1 MTVPATTQGR
11 AAYYGDGTTK
21 EFVIP
26 FLFYNNSDG
35 TAGLRVSTSD
45 LDGGNPTVLTYET
58 DYTLTNE
65 GEPAGTLTLTQ
76 PLPANRRIV
85 VVYDLAFEQETSLS
99 DFSRMPAQLI
109 EKAMNRLTLEL
120 IQLREIVD
128 RCVKESVES
137 TTDPNVV
144 IEKINVL
151 YLHLG
156 EMQTIAT
163 DIANIDT
170 VANDKSA
177 IDALAA
183 ITGVLNTLNT
193 NILALKTNA
202 ANITAINDV
211 AGMDEEL
218 LALHEKLTD
227 LVTLHAKLSE
237 LLAVYAKLTAVQTV
251 ADNVADVTL
260 AALEMGAIKDA
271 PNQAAL
277 AAARAESAR
286 VYAEGTDAE
295 VAALGG
301 VRSAKEWSKSV
312 STFARPGETVRI
324 PVEANYYLPAGCV
337 KKDGSVYAANGVFK
351 DFYDNYL
358 KVLSG
363 QTHFSTE
370 CLNNY
375 PSSLDTT
382 TGMCEIATGNTADVI
397 EFKTAVSLRTAT
409 VGVKVTISGVADST
423 FPYILFVGTCR
434 SNWSS
439 RGPYLALVKDDDGN
453 PYLATFAPS
462 KTPSFANASATV
474 ALSEFLASPTLYDG
488 TYEITLKL
496 AANNTDVE
504 FHVYKSGYETVVT
517 DPNSNSPDVKR
528 VYSRSSTSVFG
539 GNGPTTNGVTI
550 DLTSLTITENGVVS
564 YPCVAEITIPR
575 LQTCTFAEYAA
586 EIEASG
592 VCEKFGVS
600 DTQFKVPTAADGSNE
615 LVVLSTGAVMRSAL
629 DWSEWMTE
637 ATSMKADIAKKQD
650 LSANFLT
657 NSATSGTV
665 NLTADKVYRHMVTG
679 AVTYVLP
686 TVTTND
692 TCHQIRIML
701 SMAAAQTINWGTTHY
716 VNGVSPDVSKAGS
729 YEVLYTQQGNAWWWV
744 GVIYLGG

>member
-1 MTVPATTQGR
+1 MTVSDSTNKI
-11 AAYYGDGTTK
+11 AYTSNGTTK
-21 EFVIP
+21 NFAVP
-26 FLFYNNSDG
+26 FYFIQKSD
-35 TAGLRVSTSD
+35 LRVYRKIGD
-45 LDGGNPTVLTYET
+45 AEKELLKQDI
-58 DYTLTNE
+58 DYTVAGTPANQQDGVGYVNGGTVVMTNTPEKDTRIIILREVENTQLTNYE
-65 GEPAGTLTLTQ
+65 EAGTFPAELHELALDKLTMQVQQLVEEIGRAVKVDVFSSAN
-76 PLPANRRIV
+76 PAELVEN
-85 VVYDLAFEQETSLS
+85 
-99 DFSRMPAQLI
+99 I
-109 EKAMNRLTLEL
+109 E
-120 IQLREIVD
+120 
-128 RCVKESVES
+128 
-137 TTDPNVV
+137 
-144 IEKINVL
+144 VL
-151 YLHLG
+151 YSIRD
-156 EMQTIAT
+156 EMQSLA
-163 DIANIDT
+163 DDLEALNALYADL
-170 VANDKSA
+170 NA
-177 IDALAA
+177 IDAL
-183 ITGVLNTLNT
+183 
-193 NILALKTNA
+193 
-202 ANITAINDV
+202 V
-211 AGMDEEL
+211 AMDAEL
-218 LALHEKLTD
+218 R
-227 LVTLHAKLSE
+227 TLHAKLSE

-363 QTHFSTE
+363 QTHFTTE

-375 PSSLDTT
+375 PSALDTM
-382 TGMCEIATGNTADVI
+382 TGICEIAAGNTADVI
-397 EFKTAVSLRTAT
+397 EFTTAVSLTTAT
-409 VGVKVTISGVADST
+409 VSVKVTISGVADST
-423 FPYILFVGTCR
+423 LPYILFAGTCR

-474 ALSEFLASPTLYDG
+474 ALSEFLPSPTLYDG
-488 TYEITLKL
+488 TYEITVKL

-504 FHVYKSGYETVVT
+504 FHVKKSGQETVVT
-517 DPNSNSPDVKR
+517 DPNSISRDVKR
-528 VYSRSSTSVFG
+528 IYARSGTSVIG
-539 GNGPTTNGVTI
+539 GTAPTTNGVTI
-550 DLTSLTITENGVVS
+550 DLTSLTITKNGVVG
-564 YPCVAEITIPR
+564 YPFIAEVTIPR

-586 EIEASG
+586 EIEAAG

-615 LVVLSTGAVMRSAL
+615 LVVLSTGSVMRSAL

-665 NLTADKVYRHMVTG
+665 NLAADKVYRHMVTG

-729 YEVLYTQQGNAWWWV
+729 YEVIYTQQGNAWWWV

>member
-11 AAYYGDGTTK
+11 AAYYGDGATK

-65 GEPAGTLTLTQ
+65 GEPAGTLTLAQ

-85 VVYDLAFEQETSLS
+85 IVYDLAFEQETSLS

-156 EMQTIAT
+156 ELQTIAT

-177 IDALAA
+177 IDALA
-183 ITGVLNTLNT
+183 T
-193 NILALKTNA
+193 
-202 ANITAINDV
+202 
-211 AGMDEEL
+211 MDAEL
-218 LALHEKLTD
+218 R
-227 LVTLHAKLSE
+227 TLHAKLSE

-260 AALEMGAIKDA
+260 AALEIGAIKDA

-277 AAARAESAR
+277 ASARAESAR

-337 KKDGSVYAANGVFK
+337 KKDGSVYASNGVFK

-382 TGMCEIATGNTADVI
+382 TGRCEIAAGNTADVI
-397 EFKTAVSLRTAT
+397 EFKTAVSLTTAT
-409 VGVKVTISGVADST
+409 VSVKVTISGVADSAS
-423 FPYILFVGTCR
+423 PYILFAGTCR

-453 PYLATFAPS
+453 PYLAAVAPS

-474 ALSEFLASPTLYDG
+474 ALSEFLSSPTLYDG

-496 AANNTDVE
+496 AANASDVE
-504 FHVYKSGYETVVT
+504 FHVNKSGYETVVT
-517 DPNSNSPDVKR
+517 DPASYSLDVKR
-528 VYSRSSTSVFG
+528 VFSRSGTSIIG
-539 GNGPTTNGVTI
+539 GTAPTTNGVTI
-550 DLTSLTITENGVVS
+550 DLASLTITKNGAVS
-564 YPCVAEITIPR
+564 YPFIAEITIPR

-615 LVVLSTGAVMRSAL
+615 LVVLSTGSVMRSAL

-665 NLTADKVYRHMVTG
+665 NLLANKVYRHMVTG

-686 TVTTND
+686 AVTTND

-701 SMAAAQTINWGTTHY
+701 SMETAQTINWGTTHY
-716 VNGVSPDVSKAGS
+716 VNGVAPDVSKAGS
-729 YEVLYTQQGNAWWWV
+729 YEVIYTQQGNAWWWV

>member
-1 MTVPATTQGR
+1 MTVSDSTNKI
-11 AAYYGDGTTK
+11 AYTSNGTTK
-21 EFVIP
+21 NFAVP
-26 FLFYNNSDG
+26 FYFIQKSD
-35 TAGLRVSTSD
+35 LRVYRKIGD
-45 LDGGNPTVLTYET
+45 AEKELLKQDI
-58 DYTLTNE
+58 DYTVAGTPANQQDGVGYVNGGTVVMTNTPEKDTRIIILREVENTQLTNYE
-65 GEPAGTLTLTQ
+65 EAGTFPAELHELALDKLTMQVQQLVEEIGRAVKVDVFSSAN
-76 PLPANRRIV
+76 PAELVEN
-85 VVYDLAFEQETSLS
+85 
-99 DFSRMPAQLI
+99 I
-109 EKAMNRLTLEL
+109 E
-120 IQLREIVD
+120 
-128 RCVKESVES
+128 
-137 TTDPNVV
+137 
-144 IEKINVL
+144 VL
-151 YLHLG
+151 YSIRD
-156 EMQTIAT
+156 EMQSLA
-163 DIANIDT
+163 DDLEALNALYADL
-170 VANDKSA
+170 SA
-177 IDALAA
+177 IDAL
-183 ITGVLNTLNT
+183 
-193 NILALKTNA
+193 
-202 ANITAINDV
+202 V
-211 AGMDEEL
+211 AMDAEL
-218 LALHEKLTD
+218 R
-227 LVTLHAKLSE
+227 TLHAKLSE

-271 PNQAAL
+271 PNQASL

-375 PSSLDTT
+375 PSSLDTA
-382 TGMCEIATGNTADVI
+382 TGICDIAAGNTADVI
-397 EFKTAVSLRTAT
+397 EFTTAVSLTTAT
-409 VGVKVTISGVADST
+409 VSVKVTISGVADST
-423 FPYILFVGTCR
+423 LPYILFAGTCR

-453 PYLATFAPS
+453 PYLAAVAPS

-474 ALSEFLASPTLYDG
+474 ALSEFLSSPTLYDG
-488 TYEITLKL
+488 TYEIMLKL

-504 FHVYKSGYETVVT
+504 FHVSKSGYETVVT
-517 DPNSNSPDVKR
+517 DPASYSLAVKR
-528 VYSRSSTSVFG
+528 VFSRSGTSVIG
-539 GNGPTTNGVTI
+539 GTAPTTNGVTI
-550 DLTSLTITENGVVS
+550 DLTSLKIMKNGVVS
-564 YPCVAEITIPR
+564 YPCIAEITIPR
-575 LQTCTFAEYAA
+575 LQTCTFTEYAA
-586 EIEASG
+586 EIEAAG

-615 LVVLSTGAVMRSAL
+615 LVVLSTGSVMRSAL

-665 NLTADKVYRHMVTG
+665 NLLADKVYRHMVTG

-686 TVTTND
+686 AVTTND
-692 TCHQIRIML
+692 TCHQIRLML
-701 SMAAAQTINWGTTHY
+701 SMETAQTINWGTTHY
-716 VNGVSPDVSKAGS
+716 VNGVAPDVSKAGS
-729 YEVLYTQQGNAWWWV
+729 YEVIYTQQGNAWWWV